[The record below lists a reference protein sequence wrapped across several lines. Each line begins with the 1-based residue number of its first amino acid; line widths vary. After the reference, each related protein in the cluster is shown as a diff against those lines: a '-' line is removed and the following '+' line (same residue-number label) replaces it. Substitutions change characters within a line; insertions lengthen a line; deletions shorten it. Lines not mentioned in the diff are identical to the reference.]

1 MTILE
6 KKSERKK
13 KAIMQLVQSG
23 EYSIAFAMIE
33 AERLND
39 EGKLLDDDYEELAEW
54 LENLLE
60 TVEVDT
66 GEETGINEET
76 TDTNVSTI
84 EETETPVETPETE
97 VE

>member
-13 KAIMQLVQSG
+13 KAIMQLVTSG
-23 EYSIAFAMIE
+23 EYSLPFAMIE

-39 EGKLLDDDYEELAEW
+39 EGKLLDNDYEELAEW
-54 LENLLE
+54 LESLLE
-60 TVEVDT
+60 PVKEIVEEPAV
-66 GEETGINEET
+66 EENET
-76 TDTNVSTI
+76 TEEV
-84 EETETPVETPETE
+84 EETETE